1 MSIQAI
7 NEWVETM
14 QKIGQLLLYIFALII
29 LAMIIVYVVYWAVDF
44 MIFLIKERHKEWR
57 NRRND

>member
-1 MSIQAI
+1 MNIQAI

-29 LAMIIVYVVYWAVDF
+29 LAMIIVYVVYWTVDF

-57 NRRND
+57 NRRNG